1 MSLMKKIL
9 SLTLVLLMGITAA
22 NAAERVNHGKFKAG
36 IYNDSYVMF
45 AKGNMGYNGTTHAF
59 DIYSSTYESH
69 GGNSQYIASDWYG
82 TWDLFGWGT
91 SNKTVGSYSYAPW
104 MTSEDKA
111 DYAKN
116 MIAYTN
122 VNAGATY
129 RNYDWATAQSV
140 NAEPAGTYQ
149 TPNQDQWDYILN
161 KRDNAAKL
169 QGAAKVSM
177 WAGYV
182 ILPDNWSTPLDLKF
196 VPGATDPTTN
206 TYTLQQWSIMEEAGA
221 VFLPMFGYRL
231 GTTWTND
238 GLGHYWA
245 SSTPK
250 WEGEDQQKTAV
261 QIVLGGETPQV
272 TRAPFSQGN
281 AVRLI
286 ENKKHT
292 LTTVTEEITETIT
305 DPLITEFAW
314 HGYVLTKSGD
324 YTFTTLEVEE
334 DKDKI
339 ETLHLVMAYDAAIDN
354 VSSQA
359 VKAQKVIRDGQ
370 LFIIRGEKTFNAA
383 GQQVK

>member
-1 MSLMKKIL
+1 MSLMKKIISL
-9 SLTLVLLMGITAA
+9 SLVLLMGITVVDAVSS
-22 NAAERVNHGKFKAG
+22 VNPGKFKAG

-45 AKGNMGYNGTTHAF
+45 ARGNMGYDGTSHAF
-59 DIYSSTYESH
+59 NIYSTAYESYGSH
-69 GGNSQYIASDWYG
+69 SQYIASDWYG

-91 SNKTVGSYSYAPW
+91 SNKAVNSVTYAPW
-104 MTSEDKA
+104 MTSTDKN
-111 DYAKN
+111 DYAKT
-116 MIAYTN
+116 MLAYTN
-122 VNAGATY
+122 ANSNSSY
-129 RNYDWATAQSV
+129 KNYDWATAQSV
-140 NAEPAGTYQ
+140 NGEGAGTYQ
-149 TPNQDQWDYILN
+149 TPNQEQWDYILN

-177 WAGYV
+177 YAGYV
-182 ILPDNWSTPLDLKF
+182 ILPDNWSNPLDVKF

-206 TYTLQQWSIMEEAGA
+206 TYTLQQWNIMEEAGA

-245 SSTPK
+245 SSTPR
-250 WEGEDQQKTAV
+250 WNGEEEHQTAV

-292 LTTVTEEITETIT
+292 LTTVTSETT
-305 DPLITEFAW
+305 VDDPTISEYDWNGRT
-314 HGYVLTKSGD
+314 LTKSGD
-324 YTFTTLEVEE
+324 YTYTVLEVRP
-334 DKDKI
+334 DVDSI
-339 ETLHLVMAYDAAIDN
+339 ATLHLKMIDAAINNTPATKKTN
-354 VSSQA
+354 VSKL
-359 VKAQKVIRDGQ
+359 VRDGQ
-370 LFIIRGEKTFNAA
+370 LYIIRDDKTFNAA

>member
-1 MSLMKKIL
+1 MSLMKKIISL
-9 SLTLVLLMGITAA
+9 SLVLLMGITVVDAVSS
-22 NAAERVNHGKFKAG
+22 VNPGKFKAG

-45 AKGNMGYNGTTHAF
+45 ARGNMGYDGTSHAF
-59 DIYSSTYESH
+59 VIYSSTYESN
-69 GGNSQYIASDWYG
+69 GSNSQYIASDWYG

-104 MTSEDKA
+104 MTSTDKN
-111 DYAKN
+111 DYAKT

-122 VNAGATY
+122 ANSNSSY
-129 RNYDWATAQSV
+129 KNYDWATAQSV
-140 NAEPAGTYQ
+140 NGEGAGTYQ
-149 TPNQDQWDYILN
+149 TPNQEQWDYILN

-182 ILPDNWSTPLDLKF
+182 ILPDNWSNPLNVKF

-206 TYTLQQWSIMEEAGA
+206 TYTLQQWNIMEEAGA

-245 SSTPK
+245 SSTPR
-250 WEGEDQQKTAV
+250 WNGEEEHQTAV

-292 LTTVTEEITETIT
+292 LTTVTSETTVDDPELTEY
-305 DPLITEFAW
+305 EW
-314 HGYVLTKSGD
+314 NGCKLTKSGD
-324 YTFTTLEVEE
+324 YTYTVLEVRP
-334 DKDKI
+334 DVDSI
-339 ETLHLVMAYDAAIDN
+339 ATLHLRMIDAAIEN
-354 VSSQA
+354 VPTTQA

-370 LFIIRGEKTFNAA
+370 LYIIRDDKTFNAA